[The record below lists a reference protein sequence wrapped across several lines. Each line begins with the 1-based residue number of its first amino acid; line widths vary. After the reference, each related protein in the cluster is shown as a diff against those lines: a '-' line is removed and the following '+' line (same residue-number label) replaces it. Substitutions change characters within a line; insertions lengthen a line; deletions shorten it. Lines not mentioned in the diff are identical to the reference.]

1 MGFGPGMSTWEAN
14 VLMTELQLLYGLDVI
29 TKLIRHMTSRE
40 TFGLLDFL
48 ILGVRQT
55 FGLLDF
61 LIY

>member
-1 MGFGPGMSTWEAN
+1 
-14 VLMTELQLLYGLDVI
+14 MTELQLLYGFDVI
-29 TKLIRHMTSRE
+29 TKPIWHKTSHE

-61 LIY
+61 LILGSRLSDS